1 MNSSVKIKAAIL
13 GAVLILAGI
22 AVWMIGA
29 GHAGQATISYSQFIQ
44 QVRAGQVAKVEV
56 AAGNP
61 GASPATIHLKD
72 GHVSRTILPS
82 DYSAALALLE
92 AQSANVE
99 IQDASTSPTRLL
111 LNATPFLLLL
121 AVWFIL
127 MFNRRRF
134 LRWRD

>member
-13 GAVLILAGI
+13 SAVLILAGI
-22 AVWMIGA
+22 VVWIIA
-29 GHAGQATISYSQFIQ
+29 GSHASQNTINYSQFIHQ
-44 QVRAGQVAKVEV
+44 ARAGQVAKVEI

-72 GHVSRTILPS
+72 GQVSRTILPS

-92 AQSANVE
+92 AQSVNVE

-111 LNATPFLLLL
+111 VNATPFLLLL
-121 AVWFIL
+121 AIWVFL
-127 MFNRRRF
+127 MLNRRRF

>member
-13 GAVLILAGI
+13 SAVLILAAI
-22 AVWMIGA
+22 AAWMVRG
-29 GHAGQATISYSQFIQ
+29 GHAGQATIGYSQFIQ

-72 GHVSRTILPS
+72 GQISRTILPM

-111 LNATPFLLLL
+111 VNATPFLLLL
-121 AVWFIL
+121 AVWIFL
-127 MFNRRRF
+127 MLNRRRF
-134 LRWRD
+134 LRWHD